1 MIKQLLIIKDENQS
15 IEKQQIININKAL
28 PDFPIE
34 ILSQNWNKKQV
45 DDLVNKLRTM
55 LTDEDTVIQN
65 LYILV
70 LSPNNPYLVRELTRL
85 EFVETTYCTIEPS
98 NIKVI
103 LLSNNNIAW

>member
-1 MIKQLLIIKDENQS
+1 MINQLLIIKDANQRVK
-15 IEKQQIININKAL
+15 KQQIININKVL

-45 DDLVNKLRTM
+45 DDLVHRLETM
-55 LTDEDTVIQN
+55 ITDDDTVIQN

-85 EFVETTYCTIEPS
+85 EFVGTPYCTIEPS

-103 LLSNNNIAW
+103 LLSNNNIVW

>member
-1 MIKQLLIIKDENQS
+1 MINQLFIIKDANQRVK
-15 IEKQQIININKAL
+15 KQQIININKVL

-34 ILSQNWNKKQV
+34 ILSQNWGKKQV
-45 DDLVNKLRTM
+45 DALVNKLRNM
-55 LTDEDTVIQN
+55 ITDEDTVIQN

-85 EFVETTYCTIEPS
+85 EFVETPYCTIEPS

-103 LLSNNNIAW
+103 LLSNNNIVW